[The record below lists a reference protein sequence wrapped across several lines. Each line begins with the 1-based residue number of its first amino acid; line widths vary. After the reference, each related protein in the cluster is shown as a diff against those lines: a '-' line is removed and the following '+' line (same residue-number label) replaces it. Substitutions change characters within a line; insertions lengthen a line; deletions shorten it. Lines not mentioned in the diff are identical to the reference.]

1 MNTLLT
7 TEELAFV
14 EHYLY
19 GLINMKFESPVL
31 RWTARTGTTG
41 IDLDLILKEGE
52 RVLRAEGREPLFDE
66 PTRVY
71 VEPWASREE
80 ARVRN
85 AELEHLER
93 TGSK

>member
-1 MNTLLT
+1 MTTTRLT
-7 TEELAFV
+7 SDEVAFV

-31 RWTARTGTTG
+31 RWTARTGATG

-66 PTRVY
+66 PTRLY
-71 VEPWASREE
+71 VEPWATREE
-80 ARVRN
+80 AKARN
-85 AELEHLER
+85 AELEHLK
-93 TGSK
+93 SK